1 VTPSARRWLS
11 CLDSM
16 QAKWSLLVGLF
27 VMMVVAA
34 CGSSPI
40 RPGAL
45 PTLAWQYAAG
55 GAIDRPPQ
63 RVGDVLVFAPRGGP
77 LTALDAEKGTLRWQF
92 DPPEGLWH
100 RAFSADAKRV
110 YIGLVG
116 GRLAALNANSGD
128 VLWDAELGINVQV
141 PPRVQGETLFA
152 ASTFVGPGLEANPQ
166 GQAKLFAL
174 DARSGVIRWAFT
186 TDNYILQTP
195 FAAGETVYVGGSYL
209 DPEVNVEEGGLM
221 RLYAL
226 SAVDGS
232 QKWVY
237 TAEDG
242 FLKAIY
248 ATDTRV
254 AYVAYRDFISGV
266 DAQTGELV
274 WRGDTGNW
282 VPSLT
287 GSGERVF
294 FGAANTLV
302 HAWDMAT
309 GASLWVYNIE
319 GEPFNYVLGA
329 PVFQDE
335 KVYLLSQRGDM
346 IALDAADGRE
356 LWRVSTG
363 IEAREGLSVLGEWLY
378 IGDAA
383 GNVYAYRLR
392 GN

>member
-1 VTPSARRWLS
+1 MNSSARRWLAR
-11 CLDSM
+11 LNFGL
-16 QAKWSLLVGLF
+16 AKLLVGLLAT
-27 VMMVVAA
+27 MVVVA
-34 CGSSPI
+34 CGFSRM
-40 RPGAL
+40 RPGVL
-45 PTLAWQYAAG
+45 PALAWRYAAE
-55 GAIDRPPQ
+55 GAIDRPPL

-77 LTALDAEKGTLRWQF
+77 LTALDAESGTLRWQF

-100 RAFSADAKRV
+100 RAFSADAGRV
-110 YIGLVG
+110 YIGLGDGHLV
-116 GRLAALNANSGD
+116 ALNASSGA
-128 VLWDAELGINVQV
+128 VLWDTELGINVQA
-141 PPRVQGETLFA
+141 PPRVQRDTLFA
-152 ASTFVGPGLEANPQ
+152 ASTFVGPGLEANPR

-174 DARSGVIRWAFT
+174 DVRSGGIRWAFT

-195 FAAGETVYVGGSYL
+195 YATDDTVYVGGSYL
-209 DPEVNVEEGGLM
+209 DPEVNVEEGGMM

-226 SAVDGS
+226 SAVDGG

-242 FLKAIY
+242 FLKALY

-254 AYVAYRDFISGV
+254 AYVAYQDYISGV

-287 GSGERVF
+287 GSGERIF
-294 FGAANTLV
+294 FGAANTLLY
-302 HAWDMAT
+302 AWDVT
-309 GASLWVYNIE
+309 SGAPLWVYNIA
-319 GEPFNYVLGA
+319 GEAFNYALGA
-329 PVFQDE
+329 PVFQNG
-335 KVYLLSQRGDM
+335 KIYLLSQRGDM

-363 IEAREGLSVLGEWLY
+363 IKAREGLSVFGEWLY

-383 GNVYAYRLR
+383 GGVYAYRLP